1 MRTGPTLYS
10 ARYIPAVRGLDGVL
24 EGAYRWYAR
33 QASIGPRSRRARR
46 FGAFGPGSGIL
57 FPTIALYGEPYIR
70 IGRDVIVGPYCTLSA
85 GVMPGHVPDNDPVVT
100 IGDAVLIGR
109 GSGIV
114 AHRSVTIGD
123 GVFTGHNVYVTDA
136 NHGYEDVRETIG
148 RQFAGPK
155 SVAVG
160 AGSWLGHGSIVL
172 PGARVGEHV
181 AVGAGAVVTGDLP
194 SYSVAVGNPARVIR
208 RYDTE
213 RSAWVRVLGDHAD
226 RERAAG
232 AGAAAARPPQ
242 RAGEG

>member
-1 MRTGPTLYS
+1 MRTSVSVRLC
-10 ARYIPAVRGLDGVL
+10 RYGPAVRGLDGVL
-24 EGAYRWYAR
+24 ERAYRWYAR
-33 QASIGPRSRRARR
+33 QASIGPTSRRARR

-57 FPTIALYGEPYIR
+57 FPTVALYGEPYIR

-85 GVMPGHVPDNDPVVT
+85 GVMPGHVPDNDPVIT

-114 AHRSVTIGD
+114 GHGSVTIGD
-123 GVFTGHNVYVTDA
+123 GVFTGHHVYVTDA
-136 NHGYEDVRETIG
+136 NHGYEDVHETIG
-148 RQFAGPK
+148 RQFAAPRP
-155 SVAVG
+155 VRVG

-172 PGARVGEHV
+172 PGSRVGEHV
-181 AVGAGAVVTGDLP
+181 AVGAGSVVTGELP

-213 RSAWVRVLGDHAD
+213 QAGWVRVL
-226 RERAAG
+226 REH
-232 AGAAAARPPQ
+232 AAAQ